1 MMLLLL
7 DEGGHDDEEEEGG
20 RSLLMLVVVV
30 LACVQ
35 VPVGSITGASL
46 RDGRAVVV
54 KDVRADD
61 RFNRACDRGDRF
73 LGELLYGLSEDVA
86 RARWIWVKMANAP
99 SGGEGC
105 S

>member
-1 MMLLLL
+1 MLLLL
-7 DEGGHDDEEEEGG
+7 LDGGGHDNDEAEEGG
-20 RSLLMLVVVV
+20 RPLLLLMLVVV

-73 LGELLYGLSEDVA
+73 LGELPYGLSEDVQGLDGYG
-86 RARWIWVKMANAP
+86 P
-99 SGGEGC
+99 
-105 S
+105 